1 MVHPREQSWLQ
12 AGKET
17 WILGLTPWVG
27 DRAMASS
34 NLMDDAHSKYG
45 VLRHVLVDPVR
56 HSLHARE
63 PMVIAK
69 DNISLQKGIP
79 MNVLRVTHG
88 EVNLPKPAADPNPQ
102 VPPKPIES

>member
-12 AGKET
+12 AGKEA
-17 WILGLTPWVG
+17 WILDLTPWVG

-34 NLMDDAHSKYG
+34 NLMGDAHSNYG
-45 VLRHVLVDPVR
+45 ILRHVLVDPVR
-56 HSLHARE
+56 HSLHAQE
-63 PMVIAK
+63 PMAIAK
-69 DNISLQKGIP
+69 DNISLKKGIP
-79 MNVLRVTHG
+79 MQVLWIKHG